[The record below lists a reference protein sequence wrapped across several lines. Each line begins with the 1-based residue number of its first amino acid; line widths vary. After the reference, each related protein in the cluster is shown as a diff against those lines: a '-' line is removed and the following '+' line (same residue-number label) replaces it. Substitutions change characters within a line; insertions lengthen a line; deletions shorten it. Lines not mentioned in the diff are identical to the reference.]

1 MNTARDGADTLPAR
15 LLEDDHATLGRLRE
29 QLADDAQRDGALD
42 VAFRTLDTAVGPLL
56 LAATDLGL
64 VRVAFGVQDHE
75 LVLDELARRIS
86 PRVLRAPRRLD
97 RAAQEID
104 EYLAG
109 DRRDFD
115 LPLDLR
121 LTSGFR
127 RIVVEHLP
135 RIGYGHTESYTQ
147 VATAAGNPKAVR
159 AAGTAC
165 ALNPLPIVVPC
176 HRVVRSDGTYGNYAG
191 GAEAKRALLHLEA
204 TAAAG
209 VLRMRPLRRSA
220 RPGLTLDSSRDRL

>member
-1 MNTARDGADTLPAR
+1 MNTTVDGADTLPTD
-15 LLEDDHATLGRLRE
+15 LLQDDPATLERLRE
-29 QLADDAQRDGALD
+29 RLAEGAHDAGTLD
-42 VAFRTLDTAVGPLL
+42 VAYRTLDTAVGPLL
-56 LAATDLGL
+56 LAATDVGL
-64 VRVAFGVQDHE
+64 VRVAFGVQDHD
-75 LVLDELARRIS
+75 LVLDDLARRIS
-86 PRVLRAPRRLD
+86 PRVLRAPQRLD
-97 RAAQEID
+97 RVAREID

-135 RIGYGHTESYTQ
+135 RIGYGRTESYTQ

-176 HRVVRSDGTYGNYAG
+176 HRVVRSDGTFGNYAG
-191 GAEAKRALLHLEA
+191 GTDAKRTLLRLESA
-204 TAAAG
+204 N
-209 VLRMRPLRRSA
+209 RS
-220 RPGLTLDSSRDRL
+220 

>member
-1 MNTARDGADTLPAR
+1 MNTTVDGAGALPAH
-15 LLEDDHATLGRLRE
+15 LLQDDPATLERLRE
-29 QLADDAQRDGALD
+29 RLADDAQDSGSLD
-42 VAFRTLDTAVGPLL
+42 IAYRTLDTAVGPLL
-56 LAATDLGL
+56 LAATDVGL
-64 VRVAFGVQDHE
+64 VRVAFGVQDHDQ
-75 LVLDELARRIS
+75 VLDDLARRIS
-86 PRVLRAPRRLD
+86 PRVLRAPQRLD
-97 RAAQEID
+97 RVAREID

-127 RIVVEHLP
+127 RVVVEHLP
-135 RIGYGHTESYTQ
+135 RIAYGHTESYTQ

-176 HRVVRSDGTYGNYAG
+176 HRVVRSDGTFGNYAG
-191 GAEAKRALLHLEA
+191 GTDAKRTLLQLEA
-204 TAAAG
+204 AA
-209 VLRMRPLRRSA
+209 
-220 RPGLTLDSSRDRL
+220 

>member
-1 MNTARDGADTLPAR
+1 MNDTTPGTDTTLPPQ
-15 LLEDDHATLGRLRE
+15 LLRDDDPAALEALHRR
-29 QLADDAQRDGALD
+29 LADDAHDAGVLD
-42 VAFRTLDTAVGPLL
+42 VAYRTLDTAVGPLL
-56 LAATDLGL
+56 LAATDVGL
-64 VRVAFGVQDHE
+64 VRVAFGVQDHDQ
-75 LVLDELARRIS
+75 VLDDLARRIS
-86 PRVLRAPRRLD
+86 PRVLRAPQRLD
-97 RAAQEID
+97 RVAREID

-127 RIVVEHLP
+127 RVVVEHLP
-135 RIGYGHTESYTQ
+135 LIGYGRTESYTQ

-176 HRVVRSDGTYGNYAG
+176 HRVVRSDGTFGNYAG
-191 GAEAKRALLHLEA
+191 GTEAKRTLLHLEA
-204 TAAAG
+204 GA
-209 VLRMRPLRRSA
+209 LRI
-220 RPGLTLDSSRDRL
+220 

>member
-1 MNTARDGADTLPAR
+1 MNTTVDGAGALPAH
-15 LLEDDHATLGRLRE
+15 LLQDDPATLERLRE
-29 QLADDAQRDGALD
+29 RLAGDAQHAGSLD
-42 VAFRTLDTAVGPLL
+42 VAYRTLDTAVGPLL
-56 LAATDLGL
+56 LAATDVGL
-64 VRVAFGVQDHE
+64 VRIAFGVQDHDQ
-75 LVLDELARRIS
+75 VLDDLARRIS
-86 PRVLRAPRRLD
+86 PRVLRAPQRLD
-97 RAAQEID
+97 RAAREID

-115 LPLDLR
+115 LALDLR

-135 RIGYGHTESYTQ
+135 RIGYGRTESYTQ

-176 HRVVRSDGTYGNYAG
+176 HRVVRSDGTFGNYAG
-191 GAEAKRALLHLEA
+191 GTDAKRMLLHLES
-204 TAAAG
+204 AG
-209 VLRMRPLRRSA
+209 RA
-220 RPGLTLDSSRDRL
+220 

>member
-1 MNTARDGADTLPAR
+1 MNTTVDGAGALPAH
-15 LLEDDHATLGRLRE
+15 LLQDDPATLERLRE
-29 QLADDAQRDGALD
+29 RLAGDAQHAGSLD
-42 VAFRTLDTAVGPLL
+42 VAYRTLDTAVGPLL
-56 LAATDLGL
+56 LAATDVGL
-64 VRVAFGVQDHE
+64 VRIAFGVQDHDQ
-75 LVLDELARRIS
+75 VLDDLARRIS
-86 PRVLRAPRRLD
+86 PRVLRAPQRLD
-97 RAAQEID
+97 RAAREID

-115 LPLDLR
+115 LALDLR

-135 RIGYGHTESYTQ
+135 RIGYGRTESYTQ

-176 HRVVRSDGTYGNYAG
+176 HRVVRSDGTFGNYAG
-191 GAEAKRALLHLEA
+191 GTDAKRMLLHLES
-204 TAAAG
+204 AG
-209 VLRMRPLRRSA
+209 RP
-220 RPGLTLDSSRDRL
+220 

>member
-1 MNTARDGADTLPAR
+1 MNTTVDGAGALPAH
-15 LLEDDHATLGRLRE
+15 LLQDDPATLERLRE
-29 QLADDAQRDGALD
+29 RLAGDAQHAGSLD
-42 VAFRTLDTAVGPLL
+42 VAYRTLDTAVGPLL
-56 LAATDLGL
+56 LAATDVGL
-64 VRVAFGVQDHE
+64 VRIAFGVQDHDQ
-75 LVLDELARRIS
+75 VLDDLARRIS
-86 PRVLRAPRRLD
+86 PRVLRAPQRLD
-97 RAAQEID
+97 RAAREID

-135 RIGYGHTESYTQ
+135 RIGYGRTESYTQ

-176 HRVVRSDGTYGNYAG
+176 HRVVRSDGTFGNYAG
-191 GAEAKRALLHLEA
+191 GTDAKRMLLHLES
-204 TAAAG
+204 AG
-209 VLRMRPLRRSA
+209 RP
-220 RPGLTLDSSRDRL
+220 

>member
-1 MNTARDGADTLPAR
+1 MNTPLDGAGALPAR
-15 LLEDDHATLGRLRE
+15 LLQDAPATLERLRE
-29 QLADDAQRDGALD
+29 RLADDAQDAGSLD
-42 VAFRTLDTAVGPLL
+42 VAYRTLDTAVGPLL
-56 LAATDLGL
+56 LAATDVGL
-64 VRVAFGVQDHE
+64 VRVAFGVQDHD
-75 LVLDELARRIS
+75 LVLDDLARRIS
-86 PRVLRAPRRLD
+86 PRVLRAPQRLD
-97 RAAQEID
+97 RAAREID

-109 DRRDFD
+109 HRRDFD

-176 HRVVRSDGTYGNYAG
+176 HRVVRSDGTFGNYAG
-191 GAEAKRALLHLEA
+191 GTDAKRTLLHLESA
-204 TAAAG
+204 S
-209 VLRMRPLRRSA
+209 RP
-220 RPGLTLDSSRDRL
+220 